1 MKRAFTLLELLIV
14 VAIIALMAAF
24 LFPVVVGHGKTS
36 SHRSSCQSNL
46 KQIGLGFMMYVQ
58 DYNALFPPTQSGTSL
73 GWANAVQPYIKSWQ
87 VFQCPSPPNKTQ
99 PATDY
104 FFNSRLSRGFAPNI
118 KAPSRTILLGEG
130 SDDAPTWANL
140 RQLPPK
146 WLLDKTSPAFRH
158 LGTAN
163 YLFADGH
170 VKAFK
175 PNAISNASSKTHA
188 ATFAVR

>member
-14 VAIIALMAAF
+14 VAIIAVLAAF
-24 LFPVVVGHGKTS
+24 LFPVVRGSKENAP
-36 SHRSSCQSNL
+36 RSSCQSNL
-46 KQIGLGFMMYVQ
+46 KQIGLGFMQYVQ
-58 DYNALFPPTQSGTSL
+58 DYNAILPPTQSGTSF
-73 GWANAVQPYIKSWQ
+73 GWADAVQPYIKSWQ
-87 VFQCPSPPNKTQ
+87 IFQCPSAKNKTQ
-99 PATDY
+99 PSTDY
-104 FFNSRLSRGFAPNI
+104 FFNARVSRGFVPNI
-118 KAPSRTILLGEG
+118 RTSSRTILLGEG